1 MPDWL
6 AVVLPFISALVGAAL
21 VFVGTLVRL
30 RHERGMEQW
39 RQLHE
44 GAAEF
49 AAKLGGASTAVG
61 YAISECKE
69 NPIDQAGDLPP
80 GHEKAVEDADWLVN
94 EARLPLSRV
103 RLLFGEESSVSE
115 PALTAATELEQA
127 VRYLKRHLR
136 DRTPTD
142 LQEAQ
147 KCCES
152 ARKQEGKFINAAHSK
167 IHGRR
172 LQNAGG

>member
-21 VFVGTLVRL
+21 VFVGTMVRL
-30 RHERGMEQW
+30 RHERDIEQW

-49 AAKLGGASTAVG
+49 AAKLGGAATAVG

-80 GHEKAVEDADWLVN
+80 EHKKAVEDADWLVN

-103 RLLFGEESSVSE
+103 RLLFGDTSSVSKA
-115 PALTAATELEQA
+115 ALDAATELEQT

-136 DRTPTD
+136 YRAPAD
-142 LQEAQ
+142 LQKAQ
-147 KCCES
+147 ECCET
-152 ARKQEGKFINAAHSK
+152 AREQEAVFIDAAHSR

-172 LQNAGG
+172 LQNAAG